1 MKKILAIV
9 VLGLLWN
16 GNVVFGY
23 DIPEIKVKNLKCL
36 HKEYKKEG
44 KTKKEDHL
52 YIIFSDDKKTA
63 IMAGPVDKGT
73 VNVYKRKLRVS
84 VHLSYIDFGSRY
96 DLSEWSL
103 NRKTGQLQE
112 NLRKI
117 NQLHETYGICE
128 PVEKG
133 FEPLKYLENVAK
145 ENLERT
151 KKELKF

>member
-1 MKKILAIV
+1 MKKLLAIV
-9 VLGLLWN
+9 VLGLLWSI
-16 GNVVFGY
+16 NVVYGY

-63 IMAGPVDKGT
+63 MMVSPVDRGT
-73 VNVYKRKLRVS
+73 VNVYKRKLQVS
-84 VHLSYIDFGSRY
+84 VHLSYINFGSGY
-96 DLSEWSL
+96 DLSRWSL
-103 NRKTGQLQE
+103 NRKTGQLVE

-117 NQLHETYGICE
+117 NQKYETYGICE

-133 FEPLKYLENVAK
+133 FEPLKYLENLAK